1 MEINRSS
8 LPSQNAIFRTMNK
21 IIFPPSLKAGNKIG
35 IVSTA
40 RKISLEE
47 IQPAVEIIRGWGLE
61 VVTGKTI
68 GKESF
73 QFAGTDEERIADFQQ
88 MLDDASIHA
97 IICARGGY
105 GTVRII
111 DELDFRDFQ
120 RTPKWICG
128 FSDVTVL
135 HSHLLNVFHCVSL
148 HCSMPVSFP
157 TNTTESLESIRKV
170 LFGEILKYEIPAN
183 DFNRA
188 GETEGIVCGGNLS
201 ILYSLSGSVSDIDT
215 TDKILFIEDID
226 EHLYHI
232 DRMMM
237 QLKRSGKLENLSGLI
252 IGHFSK
258 MKNLDESNPFGKN
271 AYEIIAGAVSEYD
284 YPVCYGFPAGHE
296 PDNCSLIIGEKVKLT
311 VTDNRTEINF
321 NAF

>member
-1 MEINRSS
+1 MPAII
-8 LPSQNAIFRTMNK
+8 PS
-21 IIFPPSLKAGNKIG
+21 PLLSGNKIG

-47 IQPAVEIIRGWGLE
+47 IHPATEIIKSWGLE
-61 VVTGKTI
+61 VITGETI
-68 GKESF
+68 GKEDF

-88 MLDDASIHA
+88 MLNDDSIRA

-111 DELDFRDFQ
+111 DGLDFRRFLKK
-120 RTPKWICG
+120 PKWICG

-135 HSHLLNVFHCVSL
+135 HSHLLNVFNCASL

-157 TNTTESLESIRKV
+157 TNTPESLESIRKI
-170 LFGEILKYEIPAN
+170 LFGKTLKYEIPAN

-188 GETEGIVCGGNLS
+188 GETEGILCGGNLS

-215 TDKILFIEDID
+215 TNRILFIEDID
-226 EHLYHI
+226 EHLYHV
-232 DRMMM
+232 DRMMI
-237 QLKRSGKLENLSGLI
+237 QLKRSGKLEKLSGLVV
-252 IGHFSK
+252 GHFSG
-258 MKNLDESNPFGKN
+258 MKNLDEANPFGKT
-271 AYEIIAGAVSEYD
+271 AYEIIADTVSEYD

-296 PDNCSLIIGEKVKLT
+296 PDNLALVMGNKIKLT
-311 VTDNRTEINF
+311 VTGDNAGISF
-321 NAF
+321 C